1 MHELLLIIL
10 ANGLVNNVVL
20 SRFLGLCSFMGVTN
34 KIESAIG
41 MSMATTFVIT
51 VSSCVSWVLNYAVLD
66 PLGLGYLRLIS
77 FIMVIAS
84 LVQLTELF
92 VAKYSPELYRT
103 LGIFLPLI
111 TTNCA
116 VLGIAV
122 INMNEDYSLLKSIV
136 NALGSSL
143 GFLLAIVLMAGIRY
157 RLERN
162 DLIPKH
168 LRGLPLALVTAGL
181 MSIAAFV
188 STLLGPPSVTV
199 HDNRHVLGYPV

>member
-1 MHELLLIIL
+1 MREILLIIL

-51 VSSCVSWVLNYAVLD
+51 VSSCVSWVLDYMVLE

-92 VAKYSPELYRT
+92 VAKNSPELYRT

-116 VLGIAV
+116 VLGVALLV
-122 INMNEDYSLLKSIV
+122 IEEKLSFMHSLFFAFSSALGYSLVMILFSG
-136 NALGSSL
+136 L
-143 GFLLAIVLMAGIRY
+143 RE
-157 RLERN
+157 RLERSE
-162 DLIPKH
+162 
-168 LRGLPLALVTAGL
+168 LPALFKGVPLNFITAGILALSFSGFAGL
-181 MSIAAFV
+181 A
-188 STLLGPPSVTV
+188 G
-199 HDNRHVLGYPV
+199 

>member
-51 VSSCVSWVLNYAVLD
+51 VSSCVSWVLNYAVLY

-116 VLGIAV
+116 VLGVALLV
-122 INMNEDYSLLKSIV
+122 IEEDLSFIKCLFFSFSSALGYSLV
-136 NALGSSL
+136 M
-143 GFLLAIVLMAGIRY
+143 VLFSGLRERQERAQLPDLFRGVPLNFITAGI
-157 RLERN
+157 
-162 DLIPKH
+162 
-168 LRGLPLALVTAGL
+168 LALSFAGFAGL
-181 MSIAAFV
+181 A
-188 STLLGPPSVTV
+188 G
-199 HDNRHVLGYPV
+199 

>member
-116 VLGIAV
+116 VLGVALLV
-122 INMNEDYSLLKSIV
+122 IEEDLSFIKCLFFSFS
-136 NALGSSL
+136 SSL
-143 GFLLAIVLMAGIRY
+143 GYSLVMVLFSGLRERQERAQLPDLFRGVPLNFITAGI
-157 RLERN
+157 
-162 DLIPKH
+162 
-168 LRGLPLALVTAGL
+168 LALSFAGFAGL
-181 MSIAAFV
+181 A
-188 STLLGPPSVTV
+188 G
-199 HDNRHVLGYPV
+199 

>member
-1 MHELLLIIL
+1 MQELLLIIL

-116 VLGIAV
+116 VLGVALLV
-122 INMNEDYSLLKSIV
+122 IEEDLSFIKCLFFSFSSALGYSLV
-136 NALGSSL
+136 M
-143 GFLLAIVLMAGIRY
+143 VLFSGLRERQERAQLPDLFRGVPLNFITAGI
-157 RLERN
+157 
-162 DLIPKH
+162 
-168 LRGLPLALVTAGL
+168 LALSFAGFAGL
-181 MSIAAFV
+181 A
-188 STLLGPPSVTV
+188 G
-199 HDNRHVLGYPV
+199 

>member
-1 MHELLLIIL
+1 MREILLIIL

-51 VSSCVSWVLNYAVLD
+51 VSSCVSWVLDYMVLE

-92 VAKYSPELYRT
+92 VAKNSPELYRT

-116 VLGIAV
+116 VLGVALLV
-122 INMNEDYSLLKSIV
+122 IEEKLSFMHSLFFAFSSALGYSLVMILFSG
-136 NALGSSL
+136 L
-143 GFLLAIVLMAGIRY
+143 RE
-157 RLERN
+157 RLERS
-162 DLIPKH
+162 DLPALFKGVPLNFITA
-168 LRGLPLALVTAGL
+168 GILALSFSGFAGL
-181 MSIAAFV
+181 
-188 STLLGPPSVTV
+188 TG
-199 HDNRHVLGYPV
+199 

>member
-116 VLGIAV
+116 VLGVALLV
-122 INMNEDYSLLKSIV
+122 IEEDLSFIKCLFFSFSSALGYSLV
-136 NALGSSL
+136 M
-143 GFLLAIVLMAGIRY
+143 VLFSGLRERQERAQLPDLFRGVPLNFITAGI
-157 RLERN
+157 
-162 DLIPKH
+162 
-168 LRGLPLALVTAGL
+168 LALSFAGFAGL
-181 MSIAAFV
+181 A
-188 STLLGPPSVTV
+188 G
-199 HDNRHVLGYPV
+199 

>member
-1 MHELLLIIL
+1 MHELLLIVL

-116 VLGIAV
+116 VLGVALLV
-122 INMNEDYSLLKSIV
+122 IEEDLSFIKCLFFSFSSALGYSLV
-136 NALGSSL
+136 M
-143 GFLLAIVLMAGIRY
+143 VLFSGLRERQERAQLPDLFRGVPLNFITAGI
-157 RLERN
+157 
-162 DLIPKH
+162 
-168 LRGLPLALVTAGL
+168 LALSFAGFAGL
-181 MSIAAFV
+181 A
-188 STLLGPPSVTV
+188 G
-199 HDNRHVLGYPV
+199 

>member
-1 MHELLLIIL
+1 MNELLLIVL

-20 SRFLGLCSFMGVTN
+20 ARFLGLCSFMGVTN

-51 VSSCVSWVLNYAVLD
+51 ISSSLAWIINHWILVPFELE
-66 PLGLGYLRLIS
+66 YLQLLS

-92 VAKYSPELYRT
+92 VAKQSPELYRT

-116 VLGIAV
+116 VLGVALLVVQEKLSFIHSLFFGFSSALG
-122 INMNEDYSLLKSIV
+122 YSLVMVLFSGLRERQDRSQLP
-136 NALGSSL
+136 ALFKGTPIN
-143 GFLLAIVLMAGIRY
+143 FITAGI
-157 RLERN
+157 
-162 DLIPKH
+162 
-168 LRGLPLALVTAGL
+168 LALAFAGFGGL
-181 MSIAAFV
+181 A
-188 STLLGPPSVTV
+188 G
-199 HDNRHVLGYPV
+199 

>member
-116 VLGIAV
+116 VLGVALLV
-122 INMNEDYSLLKSIV
+122 IEEDLSFIKCLFFSFSS
-136 NALGSSL
+136 ALGYSPVM
-143 GFLLAIVLMAGIRY
+143 VLFSGLRERQERAQLPDLFRGVPLNFITAGI
-157 RLERN
+157 
-162 DLIPKH
+162 
-168 LRGLPLALVTAGL
+168 LALSFAGFAGL
-181 MSIAAFV
+181 A
-188 STLLGPPSVTV
+188 G
-199 HDNRHVLGYPV
+199 

>member
-116 VLGIAV
+116 VLGVALLV
-122 INMNEDYSLLKSIV
+122 IEEDLSFIKCLFFSFSSALGYSLV
-136 NALGSSL
+136 M
-143 GFLLAIVLMAGIRY
+143 VLFSGLRERQECAQLPDLFRGVPLNFITAGI
-157 RLERN
+157 
-162 DLIPKH
+162 
-168 LRGLPLALVTAGL
+168 LALSFAGFAGL
-181 MSIAAFV
+181 A
-188 STLLGPPSVTV
+188 G
-199 HDNRHVLGYPV
+199 

>member
-116 VLGIAV
+116 VLGVALLV
-122 INMNEDYSLLKSIV
+122 IEEDLSFIKCLFFSFSSALGYSLV
-136 NALGSSL
+136 V
-143 GFLLAIVLMAGIRY
+143 VLFSGLRERQERAQLPELFRGVPLNFITAGI
-157 RLERN
+157 
-162 DLIPKH
+162 
-168 LRGLPLALVTAGL
+168 LALSFAGFAGL
-181 MSIAAFV
+181 A
-188 STLLGPPSVTV
+188 G
-199 HDNRHVLGYPV
+199 

>member
-1 MHELLLIIL
+1 MRDLLLIIL

-116 VLGIAV
+116 VLGVALLV
-122 INMNEDYSLLKSIV
+122 IEEDLSFIKCLFFSFSSALGYSLV
-136 NALGSSL
+136 M
-143 GFLLAIVLMAGIRY
+143 VLFSGLRERQERAQLPDLFRGVPLNFITAGI
-157 RLERN
+157 
-162 DLIPKH
+162 
-168 LRGLPLALVTAGL
+168 LALSFAGFAGL
-181 MSIAAFV
+181 A
-188 STLLGPPSVTV
+188 G
-199 HDNRHVLGYPV
+199 

>member
-1 MHELLLIIL
+1 MREILLIIL

-51 VSSCVSWVLNYAVLD
+51 VSSCVSWVLDYMVLE

-92 VAKYSPELYRT
+92 VAKNSPELYRT

-116 VLGIAV
+116 VLGVALLV
-122 INMNEDYSLLKSIV
+122 IEEKLSFMHSLFFAFSSALGYSLVMILFSG
-136 NALGSSL
+136 L
-143 GFLLAIVLMAGIRY
+143 RE
-157 RLERN
+157 RLERS
-162 DLIPKH
+162 DLPALFKGVPLNFITA
-168 LRGLPLALVTAGL
+168 GILALSFSGFAGL
-181 MSIAAFV
+181 A
-188 STLLGPPSVTV
+188 G
-199 HDNRHVLGYPV
+199 

>member
-1 MHELLLIIL
+1 MRELLLIIL

-41 MSMATTFVIT
+41 MAMATTFVIS
-51 VSSCVSWVLNYAVLD
+51 VSSCVSWILNYTVLE

-116 VLGIAV
+116 VLGVALLV
-122 INMNEDYSLLKSIV
+122 IEENLNFIQSLFFAFSSALGYSLV
-136 NALGSSL
+136 M
-143 GFLLAIVLMAGIRY
+143 VLFSGLRE
-157 RLERN
+157 RLERSQ
-162 DLIPKH
+162 
-168 LRGLPLALVTAGL
+168 LPALFKGVPLNFITAGILALSFAGFAGL
-181 MSIAAFV
+181 A
-188 STLLGPPSVTV
+188 G
-199 HDNRHVLGYPV
+199 